1 MISVP
6 EVSRTDWVRAEA
18 FLSSLKRV
26 LMFSGGFGS
35 GKTEVAVNFALKL
48 RRIGRQVAV
57 ADLDIVNPYFRSRL
71 VQTELSKFGIRFLV
85 PSGALAEADLP
96 IIVPEVKGAIQESQG
111 HVILDMGGD
120 PVGARVMAS
129 LAPQVSEDAIDGMF
143 VLNSRRPRTRELA
156 GTLAMMKEI
165 SSACGVKLSSLVVN
179 SHLVEETVPEVVEEG
194 VSLAEQVAKQTGARV
209 AFVAVA
215 RDMLDRVKVKY
226 PVMVLDRMML
236 KPWEQ
241 SNWLGRFRIDN

>member
-6 EVSRTDWVRAEA
+6 EVSRTDWVRAES
-18 FLSSLKRV
+18 FLFSLKRV

-48 RRIGRQVAV
+48 RALGRAVSV

-71 VQTELSKFGIRFLV
+71 VQAELSKYGIRFLV

-96 IIVPEVKGAIQESQG
+96 IIVPEVKGAIEASRG

-129 LAPQVSEDAIDGMF
+129 LAPQVSEDAVDGMF
-143 VLNSRRPRTRELA
+143 VLNSRRPRTSDLA
-156 GTLAMMKEI
+156 GTLAMMAEI
-165 SSACGVKLSSLVVN
+165 SSACKVRLSSLVVN
-179 SHLVEETVPEVVEEG
+179 SHLVEETTPEVVEEG
-194 VSLAEQVAKQTGARV
+194 IALAEQVSRETGARV
-209 AFVAVA
+209 AFVAVG
-215 RDMLDRVKVKY
+215 RQMLERVQTGY

-241 SNWLGRFRIDN
+241 SNWLGRFRIDD